1 MSDQPTNTWPPER
14 SPSGATRDPLS
25 SFDGEETSEGDQTRP
40 LGAQA
45 SGDSE
50 RATGKAAIGDSF
62 GRYVILRELGAGGM
76 AHVYVAYDPELNR
89 EVAVKVMR
97 PGGPEGRDAAGER
110 LLREAQ
116 AMARL
121 EHVNVVRVYDVG
133 VVDGRVWMAMELV
146 RGVDFET
153 WLAERVRDW
162 REVVRAMV
170 AAGRGLAAAHSA
182 GIVHLD
188 FKPRNILVGDD
199 GGIRVVDFGLARP
212 PRSPSQAVKI
222 DLEASADPLSGDSL
236 PAGRLIDQVTEY
248 GLVMGTPGYMAPEQ
262 LRAGV
267 TDARTDQFAFCV
279 SLWKA
284 LYGRRPFRGKT
295 GAKVNA
301 AVLRGH
307 IEPPPNGSHVPARVR
322 RLLERGLSR
331 EAEQRFSSMSELI
344 AELEKDPLQPYK
356 RAGIVAAAVAAIGV
370 GAFGYVRRDDGDG
383 PSCSAAREQLTGVW
397 DDERRDAV
405 EAAIVSDGRPFVPDT
420 WKKVRA
426 RLDAYADEWAKMHTD
441 SCEATHKRGEQSEE
455 MLDRRTHCLRE
466 RLSELDNVADLL
478 AHADAVVVERAV
490 TMVGRLGAIES
501 CGDVARLQR
510 EPLPEDPERL
520 AAMERAQDLLL
531 RTLVLRNAGK
541 YAEAMTVGSAAM
553 LVAEDSGHLSTIAWG
568 RVLLGGVYGEYGDA
582 ESAEALI
589 LEGMYAADRAGN
601 DDRRANALI
610 ELVFVSGMLL
620 GKHEIA
626 ERYAEMAQAAVDRI
640 GGSPDEQARLWS
652 NLGAV
657 AGTTGDAE
665 RSIALYKKVLEIDDE
680 VEGLGDENL
689 SSVYLGIGSALFW
702 QNRYEEALPYYELS
716 ERILEETLGPLHPR
730 TATTYEN
737 LGTLHHAL
745 GNFDEAY
752 RQFQRALEVIE
763 PSEISPER
771 LGNLYNGIGAALEG
785 LERYEEAAQWF
796 RRAIERIDEKGL
808 QLPILGVSL
817 ANLAGNL
824 VVQGKPQQALPYYA
838 RGVELMKAT
847 FQPESIWIR
856 VMECSEGYAHLLAG
870 DSARALE
877 LISPVIEIYE
887 SVRPEHDVL
896 YRGECRLAFATA
908 LARTPAEALS
918 PQAEAV
924 ARGLSATA
932 WADRAERDLETQMPR
947 SKIGMDRLEA
957 LRAELRD

>member
-1 MSDQPTNTWPPER
+1 MWPRVRPDT
-14 SPSGATRDPLS
+14 GATGDPHS
-25 SFDGEETSEGDQTRP
+25 VSFDGEETSEADETRP
-40 LGAQA
+40 LGD
-45 SGDSE
+45 GDSRDPE
-50 RATGKAAIGDSF
+50 QGTGKAAVGDSF
-62 GRYVILRELGAGGM
+62 GRYVILRELGSGGM

-97 PGGPEGRDAAGER
+97 PGGPEGRGAAGER

-133 VVDGRVWMAMELV
+133 VVDKRVWMAMELV

-153 WLAERVRDW
+153 WLNERVRDW
-162 REVVRAMV
+162 REVVRSMV

-222 DLEASADPLSGDSL
+222 DLEVSVDALPSDSL
-236 PAGRLIDQVTEY
+236 PAGRLTDQVTEY

-301 AVLRGH
+301 AVLRGR
-307 IEPPPNGSHVPARVR
+307 IEPPPSGSHVPARFR

-331 EAEQRFSSMSELI
+331 SPDDRFPSMNELL

-356 RAGIVAAAVAAIGV
+356 RAGIALAAIAAIGV
-370 GAFGYVRRDDGDG
+370 GAFGYVRQDEPSG
-383 PSCSAAREQLTGVW
+383 PSCGSAREQLSGVW
-397 DDERRDAV
+397 DEERRDAV
-405 EAAIVSDGRPFVPDT
+405 ESAILADGRAFAPDT
-420 WKKVRA
+420 WNKVQA
-426 RLDAYADEWAKMHTD
+426 RLDAYADEWVQMHND

-466 RLSELDNVADLL
+466 RLSEMGNVTEVL
-478 AHADAVVVERAV
+478 AHADPTVVERAV
-490 TMVGRLGAIES
+490 TMVGRLGSIDA

-510 EPLPEDPERL
+510 EQLPEDPKRL

-531 RTLVLRNAGK
+531 KTLVLRNAGK
-541 YAEAMTVGSAAM
+541 YAEAMAVGGAAA

-582 ESAEALI
+582 ESAEAFVLQG
-589 LEGMYAADRAGN
+589 LYAADRAGN

-610 ELVFVSGMLL
+610 ELIFVSGMLL
-620 GKHEIA
+620 GKHELA
-626 ERYAEMAQAAVDRI
+626 EGYAEMAQAVVDRI
-640 GGSPDEQARLWS
+640 GNPPDEQARLWS

-657 AGTTGDAE
+657 TGTTGDAE
-665 RSIALYKKVLEIDDE
+665 RSIALYKKVLKIHQE
-680 VEGLGDENL
+680 VDGLSDENI

-702 QNRYEEALPYYELS
+702 QNRYDEALPYYELS
-716 ERILEETLGPLHPR
+716 ERILEEVLGPLHPR

-785 LERYEEAAQWF
+785 LERYEEAADWF
-796 RRAIERIDEKGL
+796 RLAIQRIDEKQL
-808 QLPILGVSL
+808 RLPILGVSL

-824 VVQGKPQQALPYYA
+824 VLQGKPQEALPYYE
-838 RGVELMKAT
+838 RGIEVMKAT
-847 FQPESIWIR
+847 FQPTSIWIR
-856 VMECSEGYAHLLAG
+856 VMECSQGYAHLMAG
-870 DSARALE
+870 DSARAFE
-877 LISPVIEIYE
+877 LSSPVIEIYD
-887 SVRPEHDVL
+887 SVQPDHDAL

-908 LARTPAEALS
+908 LARTPVDER
-918 PQAEAV
+918 PPEAV
-924 ARGLSATA
+924 TAARGLSASD
-932 WADRAERDLETQMPR
+932 WADKAARDLEAEMPR

-957 LRAELRD
+957 LRKKLGG